1 MGLAVKLVK
10 KVHGFLL
17 DVEWEIG
24 DEVAVLFGKSGAG
37 KSMTLQ
43 LIAGLMEPDTG
54 FIRSNGTVFFDQ
66 ASRIDLPPQERSLG
80 YVFQDRILFPHMT
93 VRENIAYG
101 LKEGSTAERQ
111 TRVSDMIRLFRL
123 EGLGD
128 RVPSEISGG
137 QKQRVALARALIG
150 RPKALLLDEPFTA
163 LDSSLRAEMRELL
176 QEVRNE
182 FGIPVVLV
190 THDFEDAH
198 LLGDRIMI
206 YIDGRVEQA
215 GSKDDVFLRPRTKE
229 VAAFLGMKNLY
240 AARVSGRVESSKRLL
255 LEVNGHLFSVPG
267 DNCGNA
273 FQVGQEVDL
282 YVRPEEVMILREEKT
297 IREALKLNILRGMI
311 VDITDRRRDYAVHVR
326 TEEGELPFEIAIPNY
341 AFRNLNLSEGKTVR
355 ISLRDESLWVMPCPP
370 L

>member
-1 MGLAVKLVK
+1 MGLSVKLVK
-10 KVHGFLL
+10 KVNGFLL

-24 DEVAVLFGKSGAG
+24 NEVAVLFGRSGAG

-43 LIAGLMEPDTG
+43 LIAGLMEPDRG

-66 ASRIDLPPQERSLG
+66 ASRIDLSPQERSIG

-101 LKEGSTAERQ
+101 LKGRSTAERE
-111 TRVSDMIRLFRL
+111 TRVNDMIGVFRL

-128 RVPSEISGG
+128 RTPSEISGG

-163 LDSSLRAEMRELL
+163 LDSPLRSEMRGLL
-176 QEVRNE
+176 REVRSE

-190 THDFEDAH
+190 THDFEDAF
-198 LLGDRIMI
+198 LLGDQIMI
-206 YIDGRVEQA
+206 YINGRVEQA
-215 GSKDDVFLRPRTKE
+215 GSKDDVFLKPRSRE
-229 VAAFLGMKNLY
+229 VARFLGMKNIY
-240 AARVSGRVESSKRLL
+240 TARVSGRVESSKRLV

-267 DNCGNA
+267 NNCGNS

-282 YVRPEEVMILREEKT
+282 YVRPEEVMILREEKP
-297 IREALKLNILRGMI
+297 IRDALKQNILQGTI

-326 TEEGELPFEIAIPNY
+326 TEEGDLPFEIAIPNY

-370 L
+370 A